1 MLSGLK
7 LDITL
12 DISGNGIYGFIAE
25 ESYCKI
31 SFYLGLFLKVGFLPC
46 SLVSVESKERISF

>member
-7 LDITL
+7 LDIIL
-12 DISGNGIYGFIAE
+12 DISGNGVYGFIAD

-31 SFYLGLFLKVGFLPC
+31 YFYLGLFLEVGFLPC